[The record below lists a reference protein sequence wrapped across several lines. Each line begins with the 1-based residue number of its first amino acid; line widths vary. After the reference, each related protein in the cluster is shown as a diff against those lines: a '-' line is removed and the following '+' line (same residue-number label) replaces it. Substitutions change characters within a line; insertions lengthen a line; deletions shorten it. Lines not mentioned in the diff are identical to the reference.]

1 VPRVWRRAAVA
12 IVAATAA
19 TCVSVPAAQ
28 AWPTT
33 MQIAFQANTGDLW
46 TFTASDPGSATPY
59 GLMAGTNPSV
69 APVAGLGS
77 NHEIAF
83 QANTGYLWTAGA
95 GGQGATPYGTM
106 AGTSPSINKYGNIAF
121 QANTGHL

>member
-83 QANTGYLWTAGA
+83 QANRPSVDNRSRWPGCYSLWDDGRD
-95 GGQGATPYGTM
+95 QPEH
-106 AGTSPSINKYGNIAF
+106 
-121 QANTGHL
+121 Q